1 MKKFCLTTLALI
13 LVAIVGA
20 WAQSFEGSIEFKRIL
35 PNDTSIYVYHVK
47 GNKVRIDEMASD
59 GKTVEGT
66 MLVNLADK
74 KMFALSHDRK
84 LFMERPYKADD
95 ASKMNLEVE
104 RSGNTKYINGFEC
117 SQWRVKNR
125 EKDSEITYWVAEGN
139 FDFFQPLLQTIN
151 RKDNFATFY
160 LQVPN
165 TKGFFP
171 MLAVE
176 RTLLRDE
183 KGRLQVTKINKK
195 SLDASF
201 MEIPKGYVKVDK

>member
-1 MKKFCLTTLALI
+1 MKKISFLTLAI
-13 LVAIVGA
+13 CLVTFAAA
-20 WAQSFEGSIEFKRIL
+20 WAQTFEGSIEFKRIL

-47 GNKVRIDEMASD
+47 GNKVRIDEIAAD

-66 MLVNLADK
+66 MLVNLSDK
-74 KMFALSHDRK
+74 KMYALSHERK
-84 LFMERPYKADD
+84 LFMERPYKADES
-95 ASKMNLEVE
+95 AKMNLDVE
-104 RSGNTKYINGFEC
+104 RSGNTKFINGFEC

-139 FDFFQPLLQTIN
+139 FEFFIPLLQTIN

-160 LQVPN
+160 LQVPG

-183 KGRLQVTKINKK
+183 KGRLQVTKITKK
-195 SLDASF
+195 ALDASF